1 MRCSAVATHVS
12 TCVAGSCQP
21 VESHLWPNLT
31 GAQLSYARSS
41 ILTRSLELL
50 YLPTRHLRSYL
61 LYSYLLRAGAA
72 PLGRAAQACSVTEP
86 NARRARGGAP
96 IAYVWHVHCMHTA
109 CTLHAHCLYTA
120 CAPHAQRIFTACACA
135 CTCSPHANA
144 HAHASRSSRTCCS
157 RTGSA
162 SAASPAPCTLRAA
175 SRGRPDMT

>member
-1 MRCSAVATHVS
+1 MRCSAAATHVS

-96 IAYVWHVHCMHTA
+96 IAYVLHVHCMHTA
-109 CTLHAHCLYTA
+109 CTVHTTYTPPVHRMHNAYSLHVHVHAHVHRMQMRMHM
-120 CAPHAQRIFTACACA
+120 PPGPRE
-135 CTCSPHANA
+135 P
-144 HAHASRSSRTCCS
+144 
-157 RTGSA
+157 
-162 SAASPAPCTLRAA
+162 AAIAPAPRRPLPRPHVPCVLRAGA
-175 SRGRPDMT
+175 GVC